1 MLVMHRRSR
10 KLYKRYRRR
19 SLAETA
25 VSTVKRRAQKNEL
38 GLKDLSITAR
48 LPAKFGQPTP
58 PAIEGRSPRVQTA
71 FCADRALRA
80 KAEGDGRGAESPTTK
95 TVREPKMETIDIG
108 RVRSGVQCQ
117 SFSDMTTTAS
127 HADSEKQG
135 PVSNDSGPGGI
146 RLII

>member
-48 LPAKFGQPTP
+48 LPAKFGQPAP
-58 PAIEGRSPRVQTA
+58 PPIEGRSPRVQTA

-80 KAEGDGRGAESPTTK
+80 KAEGDGRGGITHDKNCPRTQDGDDRYRPGPFGRS
-95 TVREPKMETIDIG
+95 VPKL
-108 RVRSGVQCQ
+108 Q
-117 SFSDMTTTAS
+117 
-127 HADSEKQG
+127 
-135 PVSNDSGPGGI
+135 
-146 RLII
+146 